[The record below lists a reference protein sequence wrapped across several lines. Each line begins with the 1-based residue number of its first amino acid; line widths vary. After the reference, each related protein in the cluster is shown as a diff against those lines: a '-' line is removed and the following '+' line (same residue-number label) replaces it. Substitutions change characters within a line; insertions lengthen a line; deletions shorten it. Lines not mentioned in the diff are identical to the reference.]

1 MGEYFGTINDV
12 KVFEKNKL
20 YCFHS
25 DFSYDVYDIK
35 GEDDMKNYS
44 DIYELKK
51 QVNEFMNCA
60 YQRGYD
66 NGKLDAEKDDEK
78 KTDALTDKA
87 YYDGYNSGAFEAW
100 SCAREISLLDSN
112 FASVEEVKN
121 ILKVFGTDN
130 IYNILHDYTPQDA
143 IKRLKDYEKKQ
154 NDEIK
159 VGDEVY
165 NLDPENVRVVT
176 AIYDDNKGYKQ
187 AVQICKNGKYVV
199 DKVDTLKKTG
209 KHYDEIESILD
220 QTRATNERKD

>member
-1 MGEYFGTINDV
+1 
-12 KVFEKNKL
+12 
-20 YCFHS
+20 
-25 DFSYDVYDIK
+25 
-35 GEDDMKNYS
+35 MKDYRQ
-44 DIYELKK
+44 IEGMRK
-51 QVNEFMNCA
+51 QMTECLENA
-60 YQRGYD
+60 YNRGYKQGVED
-66 NGKLDAEKDDEK
+66 EEK
-78 KTDALTDKA
+78 KRDAITDKA

-165 NLDPENVRVVT
+165 NLDLENARVVT
-176 AIYDDNKGYKQ
+176 AIYDDDKGYKQ
-187 AVQICKNGKYVV
+187 AVQICKNGKYGV
-199 DKVDTLKKTG
+199 DRVDTLTKTG
-209 KHYDEIESILD
+209 KHYYEIEHVLYKMKGE
-220 QTRATNERKD
+220 NE